1 MTTSAPTSLTKPK
14 VYESKTIQLTSPMLH
29 IGSEVSKLNPF
40 EYVQTASQVYLPNQ
54 EALAQAL
61 QKQGGRFLQDYI
73 EAIETQRPIENLL
86 QQAFGENWTKAK
98 YLEEIPIF
106 TNVLSKWMQQK
117 NQQITDLRPM
127 IRNGMGQLYI
137 PGSSI
142 KGAIRTAI
150 AYYLLKHADKYQ
162 VPSSHRVSQIELKL
176 REKLNAGELNSKW
189 KQKSV
194 DDELF
199 MNNLFANYSLLYQD
213 KDRKTKSIQNTDIL
227 RAIHVSDSQPL
238 LKHKIKNKKGIP
250 VWHNVPIAAEVIVS
264 SHFSDWRAKYKSPNY
279 AEMVYNVRTE
289 FTITLDQEMLKWFRH
304 RQGMKLPFQNLDELF
319 NICQEFAQ
327 AEWESEVRYW
337 ENIVNNRHRGKYLNF
352 DLVWEKFYAK
362 PQCRYNLRLGWGSG
376 MLGTTINCL
385 FQEETRA
392 ELRDAC
398 GIAAPNFE
406 APKSRRTIVNSK
418 GEIGYVPGW
427 VRFKLSR

>member
-1 MTTSAPTSLTKPK
+1 MTTFAQTSLTKPK

-29 IGSEVSKLNPF
+29 IGSEVSSLNPF
-40 EYVQTASQVYLPNQ
+40 EYVQTASKVYLPNQ
-54 EALAQAL
+54 EALAKAL
-61 QKQGGRFLQDYI
+61 QKQGGSFLQDYI
-73 EAIETQRPIENLL
+73 EAIENQRPIESLL
-86 QQAFGENWTKAK
+86 RQAFGDNWTKAK
-98 YLEEIPIF
+98 SPEGVEIFPD
-106 TNVLSKWMQQK
+106 VRSKWMQQE
-117 NQQITDLRPM
+117 NQQVTDLRPM
-127 IRNGMGQLYI
+127 IRNGMGKLYI

-162 VPSSHRVSQIELKL
+162 VPSSHRVSDIELKL

-189 KQKSV
+189 KQKFA

-199 MNNLFANYSLLYQD
+199 MNNLFSNYSLYYQD
-213 KDRKTKSIQNTDIL
+213 KERKTKSIQNTDIL

-238 LKHKIKNKKGIP
+238 LKYKLTNKRGKSVWFNAP
-250 VWHNVPIAAEVIVS
+250 VVAEVVVS
-264 SHFSDWRAKYKSPNY
+264 SHFQDWRAKCRAPIYT
-279 AEMVYNVRTE
+279 EIVYSVRTE
-289 FTITLDQEMLKWFRH
+289 FTLTLDKDMLKWFRH
-304 RQGMKLPFQNLDELF
+304 RQGMKLPFQNLDELL

-327 AEWESEVRYW
+327 AQWDSEVKYW
-337 ENIVNNRHRGKYLNF
+337 ENIGNNRHQGKYLNF
-352 DLVWEKFYAK
+352 DLVWERFYSK
-362 PQCRYNLRLGWGSG
+362 PQCPYSLRFGWGSG

-406 APKSRRTIVNSK
+406 APKSRRTIVNSQ
-418 GEIGYVPGW
+418 GEISYVPGW
-427 VRFKLSR
+427 VKFKS